1 MAVSWGHGDPKKDS
15 IAVAYL
21 DDEGRLREHAMFDN
35 LQEQQMQKEFLNIL
49 RRRRPDL
56 IVIGGFSVQTHR
68 LYDQVRV
75 IARDPD
81 YLASI
86 NEDDQMR
93 DRDDHEPISVP
104 VRYIFDEVARLFQH
118 SKRAEDEFGTLP
130 VLTRYCIGLAR
141 YAQSPLNEYAALGA
155 DMIAVTFDEE
165 GQHLVRST
173 SLVRCSVIKCFLF
186 RFRRRSC

>member
-1 MAVSWGHGDPKKDS
+1 MAVSWGHGDPKKDPV
-15 IAVAYL
+15 AVAYL
-21 DDEGRLREHAMFDN
+21 DEEGRLREHVTFDN
-35 LQEQQMQKEFLNIL
+35 LQEQQMQREFHNMLK
-49 RRRRPDL
+49 RRRPEL
-56 IVIGGFSVQTHR
+56 IVISGFSAQTHK
-68 LYDQVRV
+68 LYDQVRA

-86 NEDDQMR
+86 NEDDRMR
-93 DRDDHEPISVP
+93 EWDRERDDDEPISVP
-104 VRYIFDEVARLFQH
+104 VRYVFDEVARLFQH

-165 GQHLVRST
+165 GQHLV
-173 SLVRCSVIKCFLF
+173 
-186 RFRRRSC
+186 

>member
-15 IAVAYL
+15 IAVAFL

-35 LQEQQMQKEFLNIL
+35 LQEQQMQNEFQNIL
-49 RRRRPDL
+49 KRRRPDL
-56 IVIGGFSVQTHR
+56 VAIGGFSAQTHR
-68 LYDQVRV
+68 LYDQIRV

-93 DRDDHEPISVP
+93 ERGEDEPISIP
-104 VRYIFDEVARLFQH
+104 VRYIFDEVARLFQQ

-165 GQHLVRST
+165 GQHLVRTT
-173 SLVRCSVIKCFLF
+173 SLILCSVVECSLC

>member
-1 MAVSWGHGDPKKDS
+1 MSWGHGDPKKDS

-35 LQEQQMQKEFLNIL
+35 LQEHQMQKEFHNIL
-49 RRRRPDL
+49 KRRRPDL
-56 IVIGGFSVQTHR
+56 IVIGGFSAQTHR

-81 YLASI
+81 YLTSV
-86 NEDDQMR
+86 NEDEQIWER
-93 DRDDHEPISVP
+93 DGEDDPISVP

-118 SKRAEDEFGTLP
+118 SKHAEDEFGTLP

-155 DMIAVTFDEE
+155 DMTAVTFDEE
-165 GQHLVRST
+165 GQHLVW
-173 SLVRCSVIKCFLF
+173 KCLWFDA
-186 RFRRRSC
+186 R